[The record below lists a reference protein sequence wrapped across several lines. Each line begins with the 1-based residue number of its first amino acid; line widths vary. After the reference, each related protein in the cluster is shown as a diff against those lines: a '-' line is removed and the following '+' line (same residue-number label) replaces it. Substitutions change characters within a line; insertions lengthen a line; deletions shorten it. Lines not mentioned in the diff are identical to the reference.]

1 MKKSS
6 GFSLLELVTVISV
19 TGILV
24 AVAIPVYVN
33 VQDDAKKA
41 MVIQNGTALESGINL
56 LRLKSIASNSSSV
69 VLENNVAVEVNQ
81 FGVPFYQGGEVD
93 QSVCQSIWNTAL
105 GPKKPQ
111 VSPAGAASSDI
122 YMIEVVNLASYN
134 ACKYVFIEDPALFI
148 NLQLPYGLVV

>member
-41 MVIQNGTALESGINL
+41 MVTQNGSALESGINL

-69 VLENNVAVEVNQ
+69 VLENNSAVEVNQ

-93 QSVCQSIWNTAL
+93 QSVCQSIWDTAL

-111 VSPAGAASSDI
+111 VGPAGAASDI
-122 YMIEVVNLASYN
+122 YMIEVVNSASYN